1 MAPMRSGAA
10 AVSFSATS
18 VSASSQLAGRSL
30 PAFAHVR
37 MVETLHPQAI
47 AGKAR
52 LVGDP
57 LLVDVVVVARQ
68 DAQHG
73 GAARVDADGRAERV
87 HDVEGFGVLQ
97 LPRARDER
105 PRPVRQRADRAQV
118 VHVRRQLRQ
127 DAAIEVGGDLHVLAA
142 ADGAQLLDA
151 RHFRHEAD
159 AARAV
164 DAAVHEGLDQRAD
177 VLLFDGALVLDVARA
192 AEAVGHRLVLQIAL
206 AALVADRA
214 VERMVDEQEFH
225 HAFARRLH
233 QRAGGEHLARRPVL
247 VGRQV
252 GDAHGARG
260 DGLGDALHLDEAHAA
275 VAGDRQ
281 ALVVAE
287 ARDLGAG
294 HLARL
299 QDGGAGLH
307 LEQLAVDDDWLG
319 HAFNPISPSSRGNG
333 EHRQPADKHAQRHP
347 ALGVRRQR
355 HAGKAL
361 REPHAHEISRQWRRR
376 RHRSS
381 PTGGSR
387 PRPAAP
393 PRKPRGT

>member
-10 AVSFSATS
+10 AVSLAAARHQRFFPARR
-18 VSASSQLAGRSL
+18 AQLAVL
-30 PAFAHVR
+30 ANVR
-37 MVETLHPQAI
+37 MVEPLRPEAV

-68 DAQHG
+68 DAHHF
-73 GAARVDADGRAERV
+73 APARVDADGRAERV
-87 HDVEGFGVLQ
+87 HDVEGFGVLE

-105 PRPVRQRADRAQV
+105 PWPVRQRADRAQV
-118 VHVRRQLRQ
+118 VYVGRQLRQ
-127 DAAIEVGGDLHVLAA
+127 DAAIEIGGDLHVLAA
-142 ADGAQLLDA
+142 ADGAQFLDT

-164 DAAVHEGLDQRAD
+164 DAPVHERLDQRAD

-214 VERMVDEQEFH
+214 VERMIDKQEFH
-225 HAFARRLH
+225 DAFARRLH
-233 QRAGGEHLARRPVL
+233 QRAGCQHLAWRPVL

-252 GDAHGARG
+252 GDTHGARG
-260 DGLGDALHLDEAHAA
+260 DGLGNAFHLDETHAA
-275 VAGDRQ
+275 VAGYRQ

-299 QDGGAGLH
+299 QDGGASLH

-319 HAFNPISPSSRGNG
+319 HLPIRS
-333 EHRQPADKHAQRHP
+333 A
-347 ALGVRRQR
+347 
-355 HAGKAL
+355 
-361 REPHAHEISRQWRRR
+361 
-376 RHRSS
+376 RHRVAMASTAS
-381 PTGGSR
+381 PPMNTASDTQ
-387 PRPAAP
+387 PLA
-393 PRKPRGT
+393 